1 MRYLYLFLA
10 LLCYGQVFA
19 QTYWG
24 KITYPVYGSVMQGTT
39 VNSNSIDV
47 SFQIFNPSVDW
58 RITLWQ
64 YDLIPGGTPTRYN
77 VNGVPNYD
85 MRPLN
90 DPSLGFT
97 FTPVANNSSYVYIT
111 GKLTNLPK
119 KQYVL
124 FLHRG
129 NDVSSF
135 SDYIALGVGDVY
147 FIAGQSNAAGYNV
160 FSKSTWVNKDNIDN
174 RRGLHDGTNT
184 DDLTIPFKPVHEN
197 KGDIMSRSLNFNGRF
212 DFWASILESL
222 GMPDLNED
230 QVQEINQKSR
240 EYNQLSPEKGNWFGL
255 PYGHKYERLRNGT
268 DKLNDPVHIYPN
280 GQASWYWA
288 LLGQKIGWEN
298 AVPTLFF
305 NVAVPGTSLIKHWT
319 KDSYS
324 SGDYPELQEKFLK
337 TLALYGSAHG
347 VKAILWHQGEEDAAR
362 ASTEYSGTE
371 NVNLSAYSSR
381 LNGLIHN
388 SRDYIG
394 DIGKDMAWYVSKAS
408 LFTSTNNSLTNSSGN
423 SGISIA
429 ASVGNGRYSYTN
441 STLVTQQQSIFNSSN
456 KVYAGFTDS
465 DNIGGTIRD
474 NKFKIH
480 FSGDK
485 NYSGSLNSLDKIAND
500 WYSSIYANYSNYN
513 GIAPANMIK
522 LQTVSQSGNSIT
534 LTYEAGGSE
543 YYFVRGQN
551 GVFEG
556 AIPGLLGSYKTF
568 FNQAWDNS
576 NRTYTFNNIDLNEG
590 EFLSCY
596 VKVGNRL
603 IQGQPY
609 YATPVGTISNA
620 KQLEVANS
628 LMNINSNSQ
637 QISNNVYSKNVT
649 WQVGSKP
656 DWVSNISSV
665 SSFGEENLNITF
677 DGNTGADRT
686 GQIIIQEVGGGLS
699 KTITINQSG
708 TDLSGITSLLT
719 LTPTNSSSEWT
730 GYGSTRFDGKS
741 IDGNTMQVSGVQYY
755 QGIGTHADSRMVFNL
770 SGGSYTT
777 FYGKVGRDDDADNGS
792 DLGKVQFSIK
802 TDGSAVWNSGVHGNT
817 TGAESFSINVTGKN
831 TLELLLNQ
839 SGDGIYYD
847 HANWMDVYLSGGSG
861 TPCTHAAPTGVSA
874 SPSSHGAGGGSST
887 LSASCPTGTTVR
899 WSHGLG
905 NGSPKVTPVNTTTTY
920 TAQCVSVDCTDSSP
934 VAVTVTV
941 GTGCGTL
948 TNDLVVGY
956 WTVTG
961 HPLVAKQFHGTW
973 WLVQKINNSPEQFLV
988 RGSEML
994 TRGDVTLTNSSYP
1007 GLVGCFAYTY
1017 SDYGGLQPPS
1027 SVTFPT
1033 PSGYNI
1039 GYEPDGTPYY
1049 TASGS
1054 PPSGCTDAYLT
1065 NSWTY
1070 ASAAGSTG
1078 SIPKIGLSFDGIDM
1092 TMGSVN
1098 YSASYPGTGIGTH
1111 ATSEIIYD
1119 LGASHGYTHFK
1130 SVVGK
1135 DNEAVCGEDRLVF
1148 KVYNNATN
1156 ALLGT
1161 SPVVGTPSYGL
1172 PQTSEM
1178 SVDITGVR
1186 YLKLVVEDGGDYI
1199 YCDHANW
1206 ARARLTCSSSGR
1218 MAATDSVA
1226 SFFTVYPNVSRG
1238 EFTVDVELQTDQE
1251 VSVSLISSSGA
1262 VYQQETY
1269 QGAKGR
1275 NALKFNAAKVISG
1288 LYHVRVSTRERVASK
1303 TVVIEK

>member
-1 MRYLYLFLA
+1 MKRYLLGA
-10 LLCYGQVFA
+10 LLLLASAAYA
-19 QTYWG
+19 QID
-24 KITYPVYGSVMQGTT
+24 KITYPASGSIFQQNASGT
-39 VNSNSIDV
+39 
-47 SFQIFNPSVDW
+47 
-58 RITLWQ
+58 
-64 YDLIPGGTPTRYN
+64 Y
-77 VNGVPNYD
+77 
-85 MRPLN
+85 
-90 DPSLGFT
+90 
-97 FTPVANNSSYVYIT
+97 
-111 GKLTNLPK
+111 
-119 KQYVL
+119 
-124 FLHRG
+124 
-129 NDVSSF
+129 SF
-135 SDYIALGVGDVY
+135 SFGGSMRKESGLPNLRYTLIKIDENDNVSIVSGHDNVEISSGDTKTNISGRVIFSVSGIILGKGYYHLVLYSQRNNWPFGKKNYLKDVVQFGVGDVY
-147 FIAGQSNAAGYNV
+147 FVAGQSNAAGFNYPTGTLGGINIIPID
-160 FSKSTWVNKDNIDN
+160 FPKSVDNSSDA
-174 RRGLHDGTNT
+174 
-184 DDLTIPFKPVHEN
+184 TIPFVS
-197 KGDIMSRSLNFNGRF
+197 GSSSNFRARVYNYNGKYEWHAGWGY
-212 DFWASILESL
+212 D
-222 GMPDLNED
+222 
-230 QVQEINQKSR
+230 
-240 EYNQLSPEKGNWFGL
+240 YNDNLARQNAPIDGL
-255 PYGHKYERLRNGT
+255 PYVGGFEEFKNGT
-268 DKLNDPVHIYPN
+268 DKLTNPVRIYPN
-280 GQASWYWA
+280 GMASWNWA
-288 LLGQKIGWEN
+288 PLAYKIATNTDPGLKRTPN
-298 AVPTLFF
+298 LFF
-305 NVAVPGTSLIKHWT
+305 NVAYPGALIESFSSV
-319 KDSYS
+319 DSEGLPMQS
-324 SGDYPELQEKFLK
+324 DGKKMFHTMQLFGNIFG
-337 TLALYGSAHG
+337 A
-347 VKAILWHQGEEDAAR
+347 KAVLWHQGEANTLDYLLTNNTFEDYDAKLQ
-362 ASTEYSGTE
+362 S
-371 NVNLSAYSSR
+371 VINLSRKA
-381 LNGLIHN
+381 LNDNPYTPKL
-388 SRDYIG
+388 
-394 DIGKDMAWYVSKAS
+394 AWYVSQVS
-408 LFTSTNNSLTNSSGN
+408 YSTYVYNGSATAKGFGVSSISGN
-423 SGISIA
+423 SRSGI
-429 ASVGNGRYSYTN
+429 NGAYTH
-441 STLVTQQQSIFNSSN
+441 STLLSKQNAVINSAN
-456 KVYAGFTDS
+456 RIYPGINTD
-465 DNIGGTIRD
+465 DIINGERD
-474 NKFKIH
+474 VDLYLH
-480 FSGDK
+480 FSGSTTLNKVADRWYTSIK
-485 NYSGSLNSLDKIAND
+485 NNYPAGGVEPTSMVPISYVEKIGSNNYKITVAKNTGSAGTDAKKYYWCVNNKGIVAGYYTAVTTVNSYTFTTSNGASDILTCYIEDNNGRFYACQPFIVADPNAKIIESSKSSFSFGASGGTDNTRITTVNLDWEIQSGLPEWVSLD
-500 WYSSIYANYSNYN
+500 YN
-513 GIAPANMIK
+513 
-522 LQTVSQSGNSIT
+522 
-534 LTYEAGGSE
+534 E
-543 YYFVRGQN
+543 
-551 GVFEG
+551 
-556 AIPGLLGSYKTF
+556 
-568 FNQAWDNS
+568 D
-576 NRTYTFNNIDLNEG
+576 DLN
-590 EFLSCY
+590 LY
-596 VKVGNRL
+596 
-603 IQGQPY
+603 IT
-609 YATPVGTISNA
+609 ASN
-620 KQLEVANS
+620 
-628 LMNINSNSQ
+628 
-637 QISNNVYSKNVT
+637 
-649 WQVGSKP
+649 
-656 DWVSNISSV
+656 NISS
-665 SSFGEENLNITF
+665 SSRSGSIV
-677 DGNTGADRT
+677 
-686 GQIIIQEVGGGLS
+686 IKEVGGSLTKILNIS
-699 KTITINQSG
+699 QLG
-708 TDLSGITSLLT
+708 TGVTPAISLTT

-770 SGGSYTT
+770 SAGSYTT

-817 TGAESFSINVTGKN
+817 TGAENFSINVTGKN
-831 TLELLLNQ
+831 TLELLVNQ

-905 NGSPKVTPVNTTTTY
+905 NGSPKVTPVSITTTY

-994 TRGDVTLTNSSYP
+994 TRGDVTLTNSSYS

-1078 SIPKIGLSFDGIDM
+1078 SIPKIGQSFDGIDM

-1275 NALKFNAAKVISG
+1275 NALKFNAAKVMSG